1 LCIENIKQ
9 GRVKENMNFL
19 NIGCGKN
26 IHTDWVNIDFAP
38 SHPSVIDYD
47 LQKGV
52 PFPDNT
58 FDACYSSHL
67 LEHLKRDKARLLC
80 NEIWRVLKPGSFF
93 RVVVPDLEALVK
105 SYLDVLSKAKID
117 EPITEANYDWIMLEL
132 YDQTVRT
139 YCGGEMGLFLSQENI
154 LNKDFILSRIGLG
167 AEDYWHFMKSKP
179 HSILEKIKRQNTKML
194 IRKLR
199 LKLAEFFVL
208 IIAGQQSRL
217 AFQEGVFR
225 LSGENHLWMYDRFS
239 LSRLLMKSG
248 FKNIEICDASTSQ
261 IPHFSQYSLDKKDD
275 QVFHPDS
282 IFMEGQKL

>member
-1 LCIENIKQ
+1 
-9 GRVKENMNFL
+9 MNFL

-26 IHTDWVNIDFAP
+26 IHCDWVNIDFVP
-38 SHPSVIDYD
+38 SHPSVIAYD
-47 LQKGV
+47 LQKGI

-67 LEHLKRDKARLLC
+67 LEHLKRDRAKFLC
-80 NEIWRVLKPGSFF
+80 HEIWRVLKPGSFF
-93 RVVVPDLEALVK
+93 RVVVPDLEALAK

-117 EPITEANYDWIMLEL
+117 EPVTEANYDWIMLEL

-139 YCGGEMGLFLSQENI
+139 YCSGEMGLFLSQENI
-154 LNKDFILSRIGLG
+154 PNKEFILSRIGLG
-167 AEDYWHFMKSKP
+167 AEDYWHSIENKP
-179 HSILEKIKRQNTKML
+179 RSILEKIKSQNSKMI
-194 IRKLR
+194 IRKIR
-199 LKLAEFFVL
+199 FKLAEFFVL
-208 IIAGQQSRL
+208 LVAGQQSRV

-248 FKNIEICDASTSQ
+248 FKNIEICDASTSH
-261 IPHFSQYSLDKKDD
+261 IPNFSQYSLDKKNNR
-275 QVFHPDS
+275 VFHPES